1 MKKNKISLTE
11 AIYITLSLFFFLL
24 GIYTFV
30 FLEDAKTGKTLFFM
44 SIISLIYT
52 AYMIQINRK
61 IQS

>member
-1 MKKNKISLTE
+1 MKKERLSLME
-11 AIYITLSLFFFLL
+11 IIYIVSTIFLFLL
-24 GIYTFV
+24 SIYTFV